1 MFERV
6 DKTTTKRT
14 QRVDNALQDEEIE
27 KVIKE
32 CQKENGECMKAT
44 SSRLRK
50 KFNDQSVTRV
60 LNRLRTR
67 RYRGNKYQQKG
78 TNEILNL
85 LKGLTNKKA
94 NQELYSL

>member
-6 DKTTTKRT
+6 DKMTTERK
-14 QRVDNALQDEEIE
+14 QRIDNALQDEEIE

-32 CQKENGECMKAT
+32 CQKENGECMKST

-60 LNRLRTR
+60 LARIRQRN
-67 RYRGNKYQQKG
+67 YRK
-78 TNEILNL
+78 
-85 LKGLTNKKA
+85 NKKSS
-94 NQELYSL
+94 QSLGHLTEYLKQFQYKI